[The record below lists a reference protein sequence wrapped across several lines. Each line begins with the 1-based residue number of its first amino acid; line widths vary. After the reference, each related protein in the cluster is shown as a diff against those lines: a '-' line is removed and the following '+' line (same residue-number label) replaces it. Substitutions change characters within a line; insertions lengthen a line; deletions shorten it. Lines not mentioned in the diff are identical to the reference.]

1 MILDDLTEATL
12 PADAEA
18 LIFAI
23 VEQWVQTR
31 FCPLVLMTAHFHQET
46 VNHLKSAFR
55 NRIKF
60 LSMAHSLE
68 DHQLIYSYKPVE
80 DEEDDGDSFPL
91 SVAKAVGISGCTLV
105 RAKAVKLHF

>member
-1 MILDDLTEATL
+1 
-12 PADAEA
+12 
-18 LIFAI
+18 
-23 VEQWVQTR
+23 
-31 FCPLVLMTAHFHQET
+31 
-46 VNHLKSAFR
+46 
-55 NRIKF
+55 
-60 LSMAHSLE
+60 MAHSLE